1 MKNRIRKIL
10 KETDFDWIK
19 EVPPFIE
26 ITEPVTLNNPKDMF
40 KLHWTNGYG
49 EDYGTWSDNWY
60 TFENDN
66 QGIEKLTRYIKMLQN
81 GFTDRNEFSVYHL
94 VDLYLGGGHDYIAD
108 DWIRNELAKLPKDIS
123 KDTKSD
129 YLVEWL
135 YEDLRDM
142 GILAW
147 NQYYDDDASI
157 ERYSVTYFD
166 EAGVEYKTKINRL

>member
-1 MKNRIRKIL
+1 
-10 KETDFDWIK
+10 
-19 EVPPFIE
+19 
-26 ITEPVTLNNPKDMF
+26 
-40 KLHWTNGYG
+40 
-49 EDYGTWSDNWY
+49 
-60 TFENDN
+60 
-66 QGIEKLTRYIKMLQN
+66 
-81 GFTDRNEFSVYHL
+81 VYHL

-166 EAGVEYKTKINRL
+166 EAGVEYKTKINRI